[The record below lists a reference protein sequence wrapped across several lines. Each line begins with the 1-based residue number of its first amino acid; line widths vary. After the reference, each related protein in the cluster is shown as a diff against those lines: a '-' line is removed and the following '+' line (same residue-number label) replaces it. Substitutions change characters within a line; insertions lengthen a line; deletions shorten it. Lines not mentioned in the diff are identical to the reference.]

1 MSPDTDKINAIYI
14 RLGELAEAVSA
25 GHARIEGE
33 TKVISERI
41 QSLDEKVKIQNGRV
55 TKLENQVGD
64 LKIRAT
70 VRDHDADEESERSKV
85 TQARVWGL
93 FAGSV
98 LIALGAIVGNIL

>member
-25 GHARIEGE
+25 GHARIEGD
-33 TKVISERI
+33 TKVISERL

-64 LKIRAT
+64 LKLRAT

-85 TQARVWGL
+85 TRARVWGL
-93 FAGSV
+93 VAGTLLLAV
-98 LIALGAIVGNIL
+98 GTLLGNIF